1 MAVHTVDHPVIT
13 HKLNVLRNKNTG
25 TQEFRR
31 VVNELTLLLSYEA
44 TRNLPVN
51 DCTLETP
58 IAKMTSKT
66 LKGNDFIICPILRA
80 GLGMVHGM
88 LSIFPEARVAHIG
101 LKRDEHTAMPMFYYQ
116 SMPEDL
122 SSSTVIVVDPIL
134 ATGGSLCEALSLV
147 KHHHPV
153 SIKAICL
160 VASPEGKQ
168 AIEKMHPDVDV
179 FVAAMDDHLNAQKY
193 IVPGLGDAGDR
204 MFGTG
209 SWS

>member
-1 MAVHTVDHPVIT
+1 MAVHIVNHPVIT
-13 HKLNVLRNKNTG
+13 HKLNALRNKKTQ

-44 TRNLPVN
+44 TRNLPVHE
-51 DCTLETP
+51 CTLETP
-58 IAKMTSKT
+58 ITSMKSET
-66 LKGNDFIICPILRA
+66 LAGNDFIICPILRA

-101 LKRDEHTAMPMFYYQ
+101 LKRNEETAMPVFYYQ

-122 SSSTVIVVDPIL
+122 SSSTVIVVDPML
-134 ATGGSLCEALSLV
+134 ATGGSLSEALALV
-147 KHHHPV
+147 KQHNPV

-160 VASPEGKQ
+160 VAAPEGKQ
-168 AIEKMHPDVDV
+168 YIEEQHPDVDV
-179 FVAAMDDHLNAQKY
+179 FVAALDEQLNEQKY

-209 SWS
+209 LWR

>member
-1 MAVHTVDHPVIT
+1 MAVHIVDHPVIT
-13 HKLNVLRNKNTG
+13 HKLNALRNKSTG

-44 TRNLPVN
+44 TRNLPVHEF
-51 DCTLETP
+51 TLETP
-58 IAKMTSKT
+58 ITSMTSKT
-66 LKGNDFIICPILRA
+66 LSGSDFIICPILRA

-101 LKRDEHTAMPMFYYQ
+101 LKRNEETAMPMFYYQ

-122 SSSTVIVVDPIL
+122 SASTVIVVDPML
-134 ATGGSLCEALSLV
+134 ATGGSLCEAISLV
-147 KHHHPV
+147 KKHHPV

-160 VASPEGKQ
+160 VAAPEGQKM
-168 AIEKMHPDVDV
+168 IEQHHPDVDV
-179 FVAAMDDHLNAQKY
+179 FVAAMDEKLNDQKY

-209 SWS
+209 IWR